1 MGIRPVFL
9 AALVCA
15 VLGLAAFVTT
25 TSDGAVRPSG
35 ADVSLVDDEEN
46 ETTCAPGEDCRDSR
60 QDQAQDERRVS
71 IHLPGW
77 LFQLFTLPVV
87 LLGVVLAL
95 IVARRLRL
103 VRRRRRERA
112 PARPRGAPPGSPA
125 RPTEEVEEL
134 GEELVRQAAALYDG
148 EPRNAIVAAW
158 VALEQAAARA
168 GVRPDRTETPTEFA
182 QRAAAAYRL
191 DGDALARLAD
201 LYREARFSRHEL
213 TSEHIAQARRSLGT
227 LAHDLRFGAHHGATR

>member
-15 VLGLAAFVTT
+15 VLGLAAVVTT
-25 TSDGAVRPSG
+25 TSDGAVRPSD
-35 ADVSLVDDEEN
+35 ADVSLVDDQ
-46 ETTCAPGEDCRDSR
+46 ETVTLCTAGEGCRDTR
-60 QDQAQDERRVS
+60 QDPAQDQPR
-71 IHLPGW
+71 IGLHLPGW
-77 LFQLFTLPVV
+77 LFDLLTVPVV
-87 LLGVVLAL
+87 LLAVVLFL
-95 IVARRLRL
+95 IVVRRLRL
-103 VRRRRRERA
+103 VRRRRRARA
-112 PARPRGAPPGSPA
+112 PARPRSAPPGSPA
-125 RPTEEVEEL
+125 RPAEEVGEL
-134 GEELVRQAAALYDG
+134 GEELVRQAAALDDG

-168 GVRPDRTETPTEFA
+168 GVRPDRSETPTEFA

-213 TSEHIAQARRSLGT
+213 TREHIAQARRSLGT
-227 LAHDLRFGAHHGATR
+227 LAHDLRVGAHHGAAR